1 MEIGFSASR
10 KPVEEYFEFAAENGF
25 KRLDLG
31 CSSPLNFPH
40 TFTKERIRE
49 VRELG
54 ESYGIKYG
62 LHTASYV
69 NTAEIMP
76 KVREASEEH
85 LLEYIRLSKE
95 ISAEYCVIHCGYH
108 FSMFRDLV
116 MESLFKTFRA
126 AARLAEELDLL
137 LVIENMNA
145 VHPDSEIVYLGV
157 TIEEIRQVLEA
168 VPSPY
173 LALALDIAHA
183 NLLPGGVE
191 AWIEAFPDK
200 IYHLHLSDNDR
211 VLDRHLPIGEG
222 TIDFKRVFELLKG
235 VGFKGTGTLEVGSEK
250 NNVKSLRRLREI
262 LDQLDR

>member
-1 MEIGFSASR
+1 MEIGFTASP

-31 CSSPLNFPH
+31 CSSPSNFPH
-40 TFTKERIRE
+40 TFTKERIEE

-54 ESYGIKYG
+54 ESYDIRYG

-76 KVREASEEH
+76 GVREASEEH
-85 LLEYIRLSKE
+85 LLEYIQLSRE
-95 ISAEYCVIHCGYH
+95 VSAEYCVIHCGYH

-126 AARLAEELDLL
+126 AVRLADELDMP

-157 TIEEIRQVLEA
+157 TIEELRQVFEA

-173 LALALDIAHA
+173 LGLALDVAHA
-183 NLLPGGVE
+183 NLLPGGVDP
-191 AWIEAFPDK
+191 WVEAFPDK
-200 IYHLHLSDNDR
+200 IYHLHLSDNDS

-222 TIDFKRVFELLKG
+222 SIDFNRVFKLLEG
-235 VGFKGTGTLEVGSEK
+235 IGFKGTGTLEVGSEE
-250 NNVKSLRRLREI
+250 NNVRSLRRLRKI
-262 LDQLDR
+262 L